1 MANVHGFR
9 DINNNNNANR
19 QGNYQNLEPGIAD
32 DIPFMNA
39 MKGDQRAP
47 MDETIPYTLTILCCP
62 DIKACSA
69 TTILLL
75 AIWML
80 YIICLTQGIT

>member
-9 DINNNNNANR
+9 DVNNNNNNR
-19 QGNYQNLEPGIAD
+19 QANYQNLEPGIAD

-47 MDETIPYTLTILCCP
+47 MD
-62 DIKACSA
+62 
-69 TTILLL
+69 
-75 AIWML
+75 
-80 YIICLTQGIT
+80 